1 MGGKCLMK
9 KLVAYIRTQR
19 ALVLK
24 EELRKMGISA
34 MTIADITAWT
44 SFRKISLQRRGI
56 PVSYDLVHMA
66 KIEIFVTDD
75 LLDRILNVIIEY
87 TRTGEHGDG
96 VITVSNLEQVINI
109 STLGKNENAAQ
120 KS

>member
-1 MGGKCLMK
+1 MK
-9 KLVAYIRTQR
+9 KLVAYIRTER
-19 ALVLK
+19 ALILK
-24 EELRKMGISA
+24 EALRKMGISA

-44 SFRKISLQRRGI
+44 SYRKISLQRRGI

-66 KIEIFVTDD
+66 KIEIFITDD

-96 VITVSNLEQVINI
+96 VITVSNLDQVINI